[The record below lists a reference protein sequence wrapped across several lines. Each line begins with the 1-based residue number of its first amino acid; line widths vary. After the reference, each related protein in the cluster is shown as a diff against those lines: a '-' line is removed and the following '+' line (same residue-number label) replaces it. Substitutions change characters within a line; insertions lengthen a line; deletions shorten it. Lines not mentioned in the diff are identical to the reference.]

1 MTCTLYR
8 ERELALM
15 LRAGPCYPAGN
26 DFPLLGGKLHEAF
39 LVLVVNIDI
48 AAFAEPADFSFL
60 DFFYR

>member
-1 MTCTLYR
+1 
-8 ERELALM
+8 M